1 MEPQEI
7 VFCKGGGC
15 TAKLGPGILARVLN
29 NLPKTYDPNLLIG
42 FDGSDDAAVYK
53 LTDDLAI
60 VQTLDFFPPMVE
72 DPYIFG
78 QIAAANAL
86 SDIYAMG
93 GDVKTALNIVCF
105 PEAMDLNILGK
116 IMLGGSEKVREAG
129 GVLAGGHSIADS
141 DVKYG
146 LSVTGVIHP
155 DKVFANSGCKVGDA
169 LILTKPLG
177 VGIVCTASR
186 MKAASKEAYDLAVKS
201 MTTLNKY
208 ASEILRKY
216 RLHGC
221 TDVTGFGFLGHLC
234 EMVTD
239 QATARIYKDKV
250 PYIPECEDYVEEFY
264 LTAAAQ
270 RNRNHVQDKV
280 EFRNCSFA
288 TEEILYDPQTSGGL
302 LASVDKEDVPA
313 IMEELEK
320 ASAIY
325 QQSQNKENFSM
336 MRIEQNVYPTAAN
349 DRLIFFQ
356 TSLHLPLAE
365 KTFTERNLC
374 EVFDRKTGA
383 YIPIEDLFICPLEEL
398 GSQLLALAHLSD
410 ADRADMEAAFRRE
423 YIFFTEDSLCIDF
436 PAGSLTNYKEQY
448 IVPLKYTSD
457 LRGLMHDWAI
467 PKEG

>member
-1 MEPQEI
+1 MKSATSAQRPYQEVGAMI
-7 VFCKGGGC
+7 RDLIIK
-15 TAKLGPGILARVLN
+15 TPYNPGER
-29 NLPKTYDPNLLIG
+29 LPPEREI
-42 FDGSDDAAVYK
+42 AEM
-53 LTDDLAI
+53 
-60 VQTLDFFPPMVE
+60 LDVTRT
-72 DPYIFG
+72 
-78 QIAAANAL
+78 
-86 SDIYAMG
+86 
-93 GDVKTALNIVCF
+93 V
-105 PEAMDLNILGK
+105 
-116 IMLGGSEKVREAG
+116 VREALIMLEIKG
-129 GVLAGGHSIADS
+129 LVEVRRGAGIYVLDNSGSQNTDSPDANVCNDAGPFELLQARQLLESNIAEFAALQATREDIVKMRQALQLEERELASSAPGSSESGDMQFHLAIAEATHNSMLVELFRQSWQWRENNPMWIQLHSHLDDSLYPFISTVYDARTGKNDTYENRKIRCYEAELIDMDIEKNNTPASTITLSDGTELRVYPDSDHTLYTLANGTDLLLENHLQTPENTMAVGKKNIDHLEENAKASVLA
-141 DVKYG
+141 Y
-146 LSVTGVIHP
+146 
-155 DKVFANSGCKVGDA
+155 
-169 LILTKPLG
+169 
-177 VGIVCTASR
+177 
-186 MKAASKEAYDLAVKS
+186 Y
-201 MTTLNKY
+201 
-208 ASEILRKY
+208 
-216 RLHGC
+216 
-221 TDVTGFGFLGHLC
+221 
-234 EMVTD
+234 
-239 QATARIYKDKV
+239 
-250 PYIPECEDYVEEFY
+250 EE
-264 LTAAAQ
+264 
-270 RNRNHVQDKV
+270 RGR
-280 EFRNCSFA
+280 
-288 TEEILYDPQTSGGL
+288 LYD
-302 LASVDKEDVPA
+302 

-410 ADRADMEAAFRRE
+410 ADRADMETAFRRE

>member
-1 MEPQEI
+1 M
-7 VFCKGGGC
+7 KGE
-15 TAKLGPGILARVLN
+15 N
-29 NLPKTYDPNLLIG
+29 NMKKLLIFLFLCLLALTSCG
-42 FDGSDDAAVYK
+42 KRTVNAHGKIIARETDENGRLISVVADTETNGTIRLILMENTHLDVPACFSEKDF
-53 LTDDLAI
+53 LTDDSLYPFISTVYDARTGKNDTYENRKI
-60 VQTLDFFPPMVE
+60 RCYEAELIDMDIEKNNTPASTLT
-72 DPYIFG
+72 
-78 QIAAANAL
+78 L
-86 SDIYAMG
+86 SDGTELRVYPDSDHTLYALANGTDLLLENHPQTPENTMAVG
-93 GDVKTALNIVCF
+93 KKNIDHL
-105 PEAMDLNILGK
+105 EENTKA
-116 IMLGGSEKVREAG
+116 A
-129 GVLAGGHSIADS
+129 VLA
-141 DVKYG
+141 Y
-146 LSVTGVIHP
+146 
-155 DKVFANSGCKVGDA
+155 
-169 LILTKPLG
+169 
-177 VGIVCTASR
+177 
-186 MKAASKEAYDLAVKS
+186 Y
-201 MTTLNKY
+201 
-208 ASEILRKY
+208 
-216 RLHGC
+216 
-221 TDVTGFGFLGHLC
+221 
-234 EMVTD
+234 
-239 QATARIYKDKV
+239 
-250 PYIPECEDYVEEFY
+250 EE
-264 LTAAAQ
+264 
-270 RNRNHVQDKV
+270 RGR
-280 EFRNCSFA
+280 
-288 TEEILYDPQTSGGL
+288 LYD
-302 LASVDKEDVPA
+302 

>member
-1 MEPQEI
+1 M
-7 VFCKGGGC
+7 KGE
-15 TAKLGPGILARVLN
+15 N
-29 NLPKTYDPNLLIG
+29 NMKKLLIFLFLCLLALTSCG
-42 FDGSDDAAVYK
+42 KRTVNAHGKIIARETDENGRLISVVADTETNGTIRLILMENTHLDVPACFSEKDF
-53 LTDDLAI
+53 LTDDSLYPFISTVYDARTGKNDTYENRKI
-60 VQTLDFFPPMVE
+60 RCYEAELIDMDIEKNNTPAST
-72 DPYIFG
+72 IT
-78 QIAAANAL
+78 L
-86 SDIYAMG
+86 SDGTELRVYPDSDHTLYALANGTDLLLENHPQTPENTMAVG
-93 GDVKTALNIVCF
+93 KKNIDHL
-105 PEAMDLNILGK
+105 EENAK
-116 IMLGGSEKVREAG
+116 AA
-129 GVLAGGHSIADS
+129 VLA
-141 DVKYG
+141 Y
-146 LSVTGVIHP
+146 
-155 DKVFANSGCKVGDA
+155 
-169 LILTKPLG
+169 
-177 VGIVCTASR
+177 
-186 MKAASKEAYDLAVKS
+186 Y
-201 MTTLNKY
+201 
-208 ASEILRKY
+208 
-216 RLHGC
+216 
-221 TDVTGFGFLGHLC
+221 
-234 EMVTD
+234 
-239 QATARIYKDKV
+239 
-250 PYIPECEDYVEEFY
+250 EE
-264 LTAAAQ
+264 
-270 RNRNHVQDKV
+270 RGR
-280 EFRNCSFA
+280 
-288 TEEILYDPQTSGGL
+288 LYD
-302 LASVDKEDVPA
+302 

-467 PKEG
+467 PKEDNKKALNKSNFPLRKH